1 VQASPTIP
9 KPNLWTILR
18 RTFSAWSDHN
28 AMRLSAAMAFYAI
41 LSLAPMVVF
50 AILLVGLVF
59 GHSAAQQEII
69 GQVQYAV
76 GTDGANAVRGILET
90 PQKPAAGV
98 LASVLGI
105 VTLIFGASGVF
116 VELRDALNTMWDVKP
131 RSGNG
136 LLELIR
142 QRFATFGMVLGVGFL
157 LLLSLL
163 MSTATAVVGKFF
175 ATSLP
180 APEFVVHLANDLVSL
195 VAIAGLFALIF
206 KVVPETPI
214 DWKDVWG
221 GALATSFLFTV
232 GKAIIALYLGKAAI
246 ASAYGAAGS
255 MIAVTVWVYYSSLI
269 FFFGAEFTHELAEAK
284 NSANPA
290 RLPVS

>member
-157 LLLSLL
+157 LLVSLL

-175 ATSLP
+175 ATGLP